1 MSALDERG
9 HLPSHDVRADL
20 ALRSARLGT
29 YVYDPQAHR
38 ADGDANLL
46 ELFGFEPGQ
55 RGAALE
61 SLHGLVHPS
70 DAPALRAVFERAVQ
84 DGRPFEHE
92 YRIYRRDD
100 ELRWMHAYGNVV
112 EHEGSRVIVGVVQD
126 VTERRL
132 AELES
137 DAARSAEQLARQ
149 AASTSQRR
157 LELLARVSTLIDTPL
172 DLEAVL
178 QRVAELAIGEL
189 ADWCIVE
196 LETAEGRP
204 HQVAVAHRDPAMVAL
219 ARELQDRYPTPADDP
234 SRAHVIGDLA
244 PLHLREI
251 TDDLLRES
259 ARDVEHLHIL
269 RSLGMSSAIA
279 VPLQTDGRA
288 FGVLTLVATHGRQLS
303 AEDVELAGEL
313 GRRAGAAVG
322 KARLHAE
329 REQVSRD
336 LAVSEARYRTLV
348 ESGSLDVWRADPS
361 GAVTTDMAAWRQLTG
376 SKSTLDWEWLDDVHP
391 DDQDRVRDTWLA
403 SIASGTRY
411 DCTYRLRAASGWR
424 WVEARGAAVHADPS
438 RPDSEILE
446 WIGSVVDVTGEVTSR
461 TRTEA
466 LRDCAEALARAL
478 DVEQVLTSMQ
488 VVAAESLTASGSVV
502 ALVEDRTL
510 EIYQRGYDGLQLQW
524 TESLTEAKSAWPG
537 IRSVLETGVP
547 RFISSLDEMA
557 DLPGTDA
564 AAFAQVQA
572 AISAGEVSWAY
583 LPLRYG
589 AELLGVV
596 RFGWIEAQS
605 FDLADQATLVAIAAQ
620 HSAALTRARLYDA
633 ERTTSL
639 TLQRALTPEVP
650 RHVNGV
656 SIGLHYRAA
665 GIGAQVG
672 GDWADAFTLADG
684 RVCLVVGDVMGSGI
698 TAAATMGR
706 LRTAL
711 ATLALHESDPGQL
724 LHDLDRML
732 VETPGDPIATVA
744 LAVVDSAT
752 SSVDLYSAGHLPA
765 LIAPWVGQVR
775 LVPAHQVPPVGVG
788 WSGQGLRPQPTRV
801 ETAPGAV
808 IALCSDGLVET
819 RTDSIDNRL
828 ALWTTVVQE
837 HLPLGNLD
845 EEAPVLVEAMHA
857 AHDDD
862 VTLLL
867 ARLP

>member
-1 MSALDERG
+1 MDERRR
-9 HLPSHDVRADL
+9 LPAHDVRADL
-20 ALRSARLGT
+20 ALRSAHLGT
-29 YVYDPQAHR
+29 YVYDPSSRR
-38 ADGDANLL
+38 ADCDANLL
-46 ELFGFEPGQ
+46 ELFGFEPDE
-55 RGAALE
+55 ALGG
-61 SLHGLVHPS
+61 LAGFHGLVHPS
-70 DAPALRAVFERAVQ
+70 DEPALRAVFERAVR
-84 DGRPFEHE
+84 DGRPFEHD
-92 YRIYRRDD
+92 YRIQRRGD

-112 EHEGSRVIVGVVQD
+112 DHDGSPVIVGVVQD

-149 AASTSQRR
+149 AAGTSQRR

-178 QRVAELAIGEL
+178 QQVAALAIGEL
-189 ADWCIVE
+189 ADWCSVD
-196 LETAEGRP
+196 LQTDEGRP
-204 HQVAVAHRDPAMVAL
+204 RHVAVAHRDPHMVAL

-234 SRAHVIGDLA
+234 GRAHIISELA
-244 PLHLREI
+244 TVHLREI

-259 ARDVEHLHIL
+259 ATDVEHLHIL

-279 VPLQTDGRA
+279 VPLQSEGRA
-288 FGVLTLVATHGRQLS
+288 FGVLTLVATHGRQLTS
-303 AEDVELAGEL
+303 EDVELAGEL

-329 REQVSRD
+329 REQVSRE
-336 LAVSEARYRTLV
+336 LALSEARYRTLV

-361 GAVTTDMAAWRQLTG
+361 GGVVTDMAAWRELTG
-376 SKSTLDWEWLDDVHP
+376 SASTLGWEWLDDVHP
-391 DDQDRVRDTWLA
+391 ADRDRVRDTWMA
-403 SIASGTRY
+403 SVASGANY
-411 DCTYRLRAASGWR
+411 DCTYRLRAGSGWR
-424 WVEARGAAVHADPS
+424 WVQARGAAVHVDPS
-438 RPDSEILE
+438 DPRSDVLE
-446 WIGSVVDVTGEVTSR
+446 WVGSVVDVTAEVTSR

-466 LRDCAEALARAL
+466 LRDCADALARAL
-478 DVEQVLTSMQ
+478 DVEQVLASMQ
-488 VVAAESLTASGSVV
+488 VVAARSLTASGSVV

-510 EIYQRGYDGLQLQW
+510 EIYQRGYEGIQPRW
-524 TESLTEAKSAWPG
+524 TESLTEQQSAWPG
-537 IRSVLETGVP
+537 IRAVLETGDP
-547 RFISSLDEMA
+547 RFISSRDGLDQA
-557 DLPGTDA
+557 GSDSVA
-564 AAFAQVQA
+564 YAQVQA

-589 AELLGVV
+589 AELVGVV
-596 RFGWIEAQS
+596 RFGWVEAQS
-605 FDLADQATLVAIAAQ
+605 FDVADQATLIAIAAQ

-633 ERTTSL
+633 ERNTSL

-672 GDWADAFTLADG
+672 GDWADGFQLPDG

-711 ATLALHESDPGQL
+711 ATLALHESDPARL

-732 VETPGDPIATVA
+732 VATPGDHLATVA
-744 LAVVDSAT
+744 LAVVDPAASA
-752 SSVDLYSAGHLPA
+752 VDLYSAGHLPA
-765 LIAPWVGQVR
+765 VIAPWVGQVQ
-775 LVPAHQVPPVGVG
+775 LVSAQQVPPVGVG
-788 WSGQGLRPQPTRV
+788 WSGQGLRPEPTRIA
-801 ETAPGAV
+801 TTPGAV
-808 IALCSDGLVET
+808 IGLYSDGLVET
-819 RTDSIDNRL
+819 RTDSIDERL
-828 ALWTTVVQE
+828 ALWTSVVQD

-845 EEAPVLVEAMHA
+845 EEAPALVEAMQA
-857 AHDDD
+857 ARDDD